1 MSNLI
6 QLSPHNN
13 MSPEE
18 CLSICLREVDD
29 LEDVIV
35 VGYDTKGDL
44 VVRSSVMTRA
54 EATFMLMKAV
64 DHARGI

>member
-6 QLSPHNN
+6 QLSPHTN
-13 MSPEE
+13 MTAEE
-18 CLSICLREVDD
+18 CLSICLRGVED

-35 VGYDTKGDL
+35 VGYNTEGDL

-64 DHARGI
+64 DHARGV